1 MDWASSAHVGDL
13 RPIPEELTRSFVVVN
28 IRPHGNFLPTAEQ
41 LAAARA
47 ATGLSVQALAE
58 QTGLGVNTVR
68 RAEAGGAGVL
78 TAVNAERLVAGLQAL
93 GITFLRADADG
104 PGVRIRKP
112 D

>member
-1 MDWASSAHVGDL
+1 M
-13 RPIPEELTRSFVVVN
+13 VN
-28 IRPHGNFLPTAEQ
+28 IRPRGIFLPTAEQ
-41 LAAARA
+41 LTAGRA

-68 RAEAGGAGVL
+68 RAEAGGASVL

-93 GITFLRADADG
+93 GISFLEADADG